1 MKVKNDLKS
10 VFRLA
15 LVAMLMSMA
24 ACSDG
29 HMLEDEETSAQYS
42 LTLSAG
48 NGGGVST
55 RTHEYQAGEE
65 VTVTAVPDEG
75 YAFRAWLENGET
87 VSENPVYH
95 FTMPPRNVSLSAT
108 FSEISEKPDP
118 NPEPGSSR
126 CLVVYYTW
134 SGNSRSLANDIG
146 GILGCDVIQVEL
158 TTPYTVTTDRE
169 LYPIAQAEIEA
180 IDNNGTYPSI
190 KTTVENMDDYD
201 VVLVGYPL
209 WYSRMATPMQAFLH
223 NHAEQFAGKAIA
235 LFCTSASS
243 GISGTVADARRL
255 CPGSTLTEAL
265 WVRSSAIGNA
275 HDSIVE
281 WLARIGLIHI
291 QFVSLQSAIFAS

>member
-1 MKVKNDLKS
+1 MKIKNDFKS

-29 HMLEDEETSAQYS
+29 HMLEDEETLTQYS

-48 NGGGVST
+48 NGGRVST
-55 RTHEYQAGEE
+55 PANEYQAGEE
-65 VTVTAVPDEG
+65 VTVTAVADEG

-87 VSENPVYH
+87 VSEAPVYH
-95 FTMPPRNVSLSAT
+95 FTMPSRNVSLSAI
-108 FSEISEKPDP
+108 FSEISEEPEPEPEPD
-118 NPEPGSSR
+118 PEPGSSR

-158 TTPYTVTTDRE
+158 TTSYTATTDQE
-169 LYPIAQAEIEA
+169 LYPIAQAEIAA

-190 KTTVENMDDYD
+190 KTTVENISDYD

-209 WYSRMATPMQAFLH
+209 WYSRMATPMQTFLH
-223 NHAEQFAGKAIA
+223 NHAEQLAGKTIA

-255 CPGSTLTEAL
+255 CPNSTLTEAL
-265 WVRSSAIGNA
+265 WVRSSAISNA
-275 HDSIVE
+275 HNSIVE
-281 WLARIGLIHI
+281 WLAEIG
-291 QFVSLQSAIFAS
+291 VSSAD